1 MDDVSQGSQQKTEE
15 TLKRVELEKV
25 TYREY
30 LQEGEA
36 PRSWQE
42 LGNYY
47 HLQVWGAKGGN
58 SVSWGH
64 EPKLSVRVQKK

>member
-36 PRSWQE
+36 PRSWQ
-42 LGNYY
+42 
-47 HLQVWGAKGGN
+47 
-58 SVSWGH
+58 
-64 EPKLSVRVQKK
+64 